1 MEMMDIT
8 QKKFRKCLL
17 GFDPEQ
23 VEAFF
28 QVMSEEIRRL
38 KGESENLKRNLQTQE
53 LEIREH
59 KDREMTIRSV
69 LVNAQKN
76 AEQTKANADREAKL
90 IISEAEVKAEKMLRE
105 ANERLMK
112 MDQEISELKR
122 HRVQFGAKM
131 RNLLDSFRQIL
142 DEDGKEII
150 RKFNDGQPQKLR
162 PITESIDGDQ
172 QGLAG
177 HPGVPQM

>member
-1 MEMMDIT
+1 MEMMDVS
-8 QKKFRKCLL
+8 QKKFRKRLL

-38 KGESENLKRNLQTQE
+38 KGENEGLKRNLQAQE

-76 AEQTKANADREAKL
+76 AEQTKANAEREAKL
-90 IISEAEVKAEKMLRE
+90 IISEAEVNAEKILRE

-112 MDQEISELKR
+112 TDQEISELKR
-122 HRVQFGAKM
+122 HRIQFGAKM
-131 RNLLDSFRQIL
+131 RNLLDTFRQIL
-142 DEDGKEII
+142 DEDGKETI
-150 RKFNDGQPQKLR
+150 RKFNDSQPQRLK
-162 PITESIDGDQ
+162 PITESIDADQ
-172 QGLAG
+172 QRPAG
-177 HPGVPQM
+177 HPGVPEM